1 MNDCDVMRGKKMS
14 YALITGASSGIGLEL
29 AKLFAKDKHNIIL
42 IARREERLKQLSRDL
57 ENEYKI
63 KTLVISKDLSQP
75 QSAQEIYDLLKQ
87 NDITVDY
94 LINNAGFIVYGKFS
108 ETNWSEEH
116 KMIQLH
122 MVTLTHLIKL
132 FLPDMLRKKNGK
144 ILNIGSTGSFVPGPF
159 NAVYCATK
167 NYTLSLSEAIAEELN
182 GTGVTITA
190 LCPGGTKTEFAEK
203 ANIKNSFDHSFGMM
217 ESNKVAKVGYK
228 ALMKGK
234 RVAIPGM
241 LNKTQIFSIRFTPRI
256 VLSKLIKLMM
266 SKYK

>member
-1 MNDCDVMRGKKMS
+1 MS
-14 YALITGASSGIGLEL
+14 YALITGASSGIGYEL

-42 IARREERLKQLSRDL
+42 IARREDKLKQLSRDL
-57 ENEYKI
+57 EHDYKI
-63 KTLVISKDLSQP
+63 KTLVIPKDLSQT
-75 QSAQEIYDLLKQ
+75 QSVQEIYDILKQ
-87 NDITVDY
+87 NNITIDY
-94 LINNAGFIVYGKFS
+94 LINNAGFIVYGRFS
-108 ETNWSEEH
+108 DSNWSEDH

-132 FLPDMLRKKNGK
+132 FLPDMLRRKNGK
-144 ILNIGSTGSFVPGPF
+144 ILNIGSTGSFVPGPL

-167 NYTLSLSEAIAEELN
+167 NYILSLSEAIAEEIN
-182 GTGVTITA
+182 GSGVTVTA

-203 ANIKNSFDHSFGMM
+203 ANIKNSSVHFFEVM
-217 ESNKVAKVGYK
+217 EANRVARIGYK

-234 RVAIPGM
+234 RVVIPGM

-256 VLSKLIKLMM
+256 VTSKLIKLMM